1 MVRSI
6 LVSDTEEIQK
16 LVNSLPSIANGIDD
30 GKYVPVLSNGIQQLI
45 LVREGK
51 PIMTYRVTVQEDV
64 RDSAD
69 SRMGVVERFFDSFQG
84 NKHLA
89 MLYDDAK
96 LARRVEF
103 RYVMKGLEMGEQ
115 CLYVIPEDDV
125 EDVESV
131 RTQMAEYGIDVSSYL
146 KNGALKLV
154 RISDPARDPAGFK
167 AGCQRIL
174 GSLLENIASPLR
186 MVLHVRYRFNTKDE
200 IQGHAEFENVI
211 ESNFTHFPGSMLCN
225 HYIGKNTEEKHGEW
239 TQKML
244 QTHDNVFVVSSQK
257 GVPFFELPQ

>member
-51 PIMTYRVTVQEDV
+51 PIMTYRVAVQEDV
-64 RDSAD
+64 LDSAEA
-69 SRMGVVERFFDSFQG
+69 RMGVIERFFDSFDR
-84 NKHLA
+84 NKHLV

-103 RYVMKGLEMGEQ
+103 RYVMKGLEKGEQ

-125 EDVESV
+125 ENVESV
-131 RTQMAEYGIDVSSYL
+131 RTQMDEYGIDTSSYL
-146 KNGALKLV
+146 KNGALKFL
-154 RISDPARDPAGFK
+154 RISDPARDPEGFK
-167 AGCQRIL
+167 VGCQRIL
-174 GSLLENIASPLR
+174 DSLLEKIASPVR

-211 ESNFTHFPGSMLCN
+211 ESSFTHFPGSMLCN

-257 GVPFFELPQ
+257 GNPFFEPPQ